1 VLCAFGAV
9 GIAAK
14 AASLQGF
21 DPSAGWGAPSPDFST
36 CGVPGSLG
44 VSPPW
49 DIPLPDPWPRGCHE
63 RPDGR
68 PATTP
73 NAAFTDT
80 VAAAP
85 ARPPLAFR
93 EGTLCGHRTLCFKF
107 QRTGKL
113 ACLARG
119 RRSLEV
125 FVLVPGEPGLR
136 TSRSFLPRFSPFGY
150 YAENAALILP
160 PGVLRPGFRYDLM
173 GCLTQALFNH
183 ETDPVSVGPAM
194 CRASTINL

>member
-136 TSRSFLPRFSPFGY
+136 TSTIILYRRVESFLKASRPTCGYFSDFG
-150 YAENAALILP
+150 L
-160 PGVLRPGFRYDLM
+160 
-173 GCLTQALFNH
+173 CSC
-183 ETDPVSVGPAM
+183 PVSQSPQNGLSSGHLLVVVRQRP
-194 CRASTINL
+194 L